1 MCLTAHFMDRDWKL
15 HKRIINFCPISS
27 HKGDDMASVITNCL
41 LDWGLE
47 NVFTITVDNASSN
60 DVTVREVSKQ
70 LTTWGTN
77 IMNGKHLHVRCM
89 AHILNLIVQDGLK
102 EIGVSIKRVRQ
113 AVRYIRQ
120 SPARIRKFKECCE
133 SQKLTSKR
141 SLCLDVSTRWNST
154 YMMLDTAQQFELAF
168 DKYSFFDIGLL
179 HHLRTYVCEDGTSAG
194 DLTSVD
200 WDNVRTMVKF
210 LEAFYLLTLRVSGSI
225 YVTSNVHFV
234 EICELDLILKEWM
247 EHEDTSLKEMAK
259 KMKEKFVKYWGEPE
273 KMNKMIFIA
282 SILDP
287 RNKLE
292 YVPFAIVRMF
302 GENKGKE
309 LILEVKNYMDSLFDY
324 YVKKNSIGTSSASSG
339 NTTTTVSGYGSFLK
353 RGTMRT
359 KLEFEKHKEVTG
371 GLGTKSELE
380 RYLAED
386 LEPETDDF
394 KILKWWKI
402 NEPRFPILAEMARDV
417 LAIPISSV
425 ASECAFSTGGRI
437 LDSFRSSL
445 TPKLVQSLICLQDWL
460 RSEPIPIKVE
470 EDLEYLEQLELDL
483 ADSAKDSTIIDI

>member
-1 MCLTAHFMDRDWKL
+1 ME
-15 HKRIINFCPISS
+15 
-27 HKGDDMASVITNCL
+27 
-41 LDWGLE
+41 E
-47 NVFTITVDNASSN
+47 NGSRVSETCEGGGSN
-60 DVTVREVSKQ
+60 DSIPNTEGLSPDSPDEAPKKRKVMQPRSNA
-70 LTTWGTN
+70 W
-77 IMNGKHLHVRCM
+77 KH
-89 AHILNLIVQDGLK
+89 
-102 EIGVSIKRVRQ
+102 
-113 AVRYIRQ
+113 
-120 SPARIRKFKECCE
+120 
-133 SQKLTSKR
+133 
-141 SLCLDVSTRWNST
+141 
-154 YMMLDTAQQFELAF
+154 FE
-168 DKYSFFDIGLL
+168 KYD
-179 HHLRTYVCEDGTSAG
+179 DP
-194 DLTSVD
+194 
-200 WDNVRTMVKF
+200 
-210 LEAFYLLTLRVSGSI
+210 SG
-225 YVTSNVHFV
+225 
-234 EICELDLILKEWM
+234 
-247 EHEDTSLKEMAK
+247 AK
-259 KMKEKFVKYWGEPE
+259 KAKC
-273 KMNKMIFIA
+273 
-282 SILDP
+282 
-287 RNKLE
+287 
-292 YVPFAIVRMF
+292 
-302 GENKGKE
+302 
-309 LILEVKNYMDSLFDY
+309 NYCQKTY
-324 YVKKNSIGTSSASSG
+324 AAATKGTSSASSG